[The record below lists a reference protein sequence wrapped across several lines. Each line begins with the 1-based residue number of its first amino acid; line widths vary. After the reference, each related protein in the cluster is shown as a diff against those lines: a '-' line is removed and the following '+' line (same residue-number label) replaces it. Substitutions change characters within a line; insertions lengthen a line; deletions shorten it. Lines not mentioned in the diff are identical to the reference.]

1 MRTSNMNS
9 DYVTVLR
16 RNTDAFFFFGGGGG
30 QDSWELSSVLIL
42 ELNSVRYLRLEK
54 LSGGGRETSDVITE
68 AW

>member
-1 MRTSNMNS
+1 MDNEIFSP
-9 DYVTVLR
+9 DKHGP
-16 RNTDAFFFFGGGGG
+16 FFFFFGGGG